1 MKIKIP
7 LKVTKPRN
15 ILGKEPFSERIK
27 IICNKERP
35 QVLDT
40 CFFISI
46 DILDNTAI
54 SRGVPHYYINSEF
67 LTEAKLSTI
76 VYE

>member
-1 MKIKIP
+1 MKIKI
-7 LKVTKPRN
+7 LLTVTKPRN

-40 CFFISI
+40 CFISI